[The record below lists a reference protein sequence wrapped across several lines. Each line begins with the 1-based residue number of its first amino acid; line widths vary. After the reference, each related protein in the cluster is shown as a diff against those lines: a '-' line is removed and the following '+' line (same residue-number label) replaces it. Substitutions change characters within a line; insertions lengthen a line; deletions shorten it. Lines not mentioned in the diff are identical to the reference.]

1 LRIGIY
7 FRKRIDHLIRIA
19 HNIASFVTTNG
30 SEVLVAPEI
39 QDIFPQH
46 PIYRNQ
52 DSGQKPD
59 LLLSLGGDGTFLHA
73 AQYAL
78 MEDLPIIGI
87 NFGFTGF
94 LTNIEK
100 EEIFQSLELILE
112 GKFAI
117 ESSSSLKS
125 SIQRNGE
132 LVKTYACLNDF
143 VLQKDPIEKILSI
156 EVYLGSQKIA
166 SFRGDGIIIA
176 TPSGST
182 AYSLSAG
189 GPVVDPTCKVYVLTP
204 LCSHKLSGRSLI
216 IPEKEKI
223 FINVFTKGD
232 KTRFIRDGTSEFI
245 IKDLDRISIQRHHR
259 SLKMIVLQEK
269 NFYHT
274 LNQKFQWGF

>member
-1 LRIGIY
+1 MRIGIY

-19 HNIASFVTTNG
+19 QNIATFVTTSG
-30 SEVLVAPEI
+30 SEVLIAPEI
-39 QDIFPQH
+39 QDVFPQY
-46 PIYRNQ
+46 PVYRNQ
-52 DSGQKPD
+52 EPKQKPD

-73 AQYAL
+73 AQFAL
-78 MEDLPIIGI
+78 MEDIPIIGI

-100 EEIFQSLELILE
+100 EEVFQSLELILN
-112 GKFAI
+112 GKYAI
-117 ESSSSLKS
+117 ESNSSLRA

-132 LVKTYACLNDF
+132 LVKSYACLNDF
-143 VLQKDPIEKILSI
+143 VLQKDPIEKILSV

-166 SFRGDGIIIA
+166 SFRGDGMIIS

-189 GPVVDPTCKVYVLTP
+189 GPVVDPQCKVFILTP

-216 IPEKEKI
+216 VPENEKI
-223 FINVFTKGD
+223 FINVLTKGD
-232 KTRFIRDGTSEFI
+232 KTRFIQDGTTEFI